1 MCLPLRRATRMRRST
16 SRWSWLET
24 ACWLVPTASASS
36 VTVSSPARSRAWMSR
51 RRVSLASSSNR
62 ATTSAA
68 CRWVSRAPAVPYPG
82 HEPAAWPESCR
93 GSSTLFARGD
103 PEARPEG
110 AGGRMVIGWPPQS
123 RFEMTLVVAFG
134 ASRELTWTGT
144 AGTHLVL
151 MDAPRIHHET
161 TTRSLQA
168 LSRQNRRSVGV
179 SVEPEGGF
187 EPPTCRLR
195 APLRPSDQPEPA
207 GPGLLGWD
215 SASEWSASLGAVR
228 SRPRCS
234 SGPHSPTRG
243 ALRCIATIDRTGD
256 AGGRH
261 DAGTQTGRR
270 APRGAHLPAG
280 RGGRAGAHGDAAVPV
295 RDLQPQ
301 AARRRGPY
309 PGAARGGRALAQ
321 GGRRY
326 RRAGDAPSGAGQQP
340 AGGGG
345 DGADVRAAE
354 LPAGVAVLP
363 AGGRVSPAAVR
374 RGGPAALPVP
384 GAAGGHG
391 AVRRRRDRAVGDR
404 GAAHRRGRDHPAA
417 RGLRH
422 RGPPVPGHRRGLPPP
437 DRQAR

>member
-1 MCLPLRRATRMRRST
+1 MRRST

-179 SVEPEGGF
+179 SVEPEGGL

-195 APLRPSDQPEPA
+195 
-207 GPGLLGWD
+207 GG
-215 SASEWSASLGAVR
+215 
-228 SRPRCS
+228 SRP
-234 SGPHSPTRG
+234 
-243 ALRCIATIDRTGD
+243 ATQIKADRVE
-256 AGGRH
+256 
-261 DAGTQTGRR
+261 Q
-270 APRGAHLPAG
+270 L
-280 RGGRAGAHGDAAVPV
+280 
-295 RDLQPQ
+295 
-301 AARRRGPY
+301 
-309 PGAARGGRALAQ
+309 
-321 GGRRY
+321 
-326 RRAGDAPSGAGQQP
+326 RRAGRQGRNGS
-340 AGGGG
+340 
-345 DGADVRAAE
+345 VN
-354 LPAGVAVLP
+354 
-363 AGGRVSPAAVR
+363 GGRLAETLAKQSRLR
-374 RGGPAALPVP
+374 RTLPQFRQSRLGACSRPSVDWCIALALVDLDD
-384 GAAGGHG
+384 
-391 AVRRRRDRAVGDR
+391 RRQGRSRRNRSHEV
-404 GAAHRRGRDHPAA
+404 
-417 RGLRH
+417 
-422 RGPPVPGHRRGLPPP
+422 
-437 DRQAR
+437 

>member
-1 MCLPLRRATRMRRST
+1 MRRST

-134 ASRELTWTGT
+134 ASRELKGP
-144 AGTHLVL
+144 APSGTHLVL

-228 SRPRCS
+228 SGGMTPGMT
-234 SGPHSPTRG
+234 SGRSH
-243 ALRCIATIDRTGD
+243 
-256 AGGRH
+256 
-261 DAGTQTGRR
+261 Q
-270 APRGAHLPAG
+270 
-280 RGGRAGAHGDAAVPV
+280 RAGQGWAIQTALFERAA
-295 RDLQPQ
+295 QPHARCAQ
-301 AARRRGPY
+301 VHRYNRQDRRRG
-309 PGAARGGRALAQ
+309 
-321 GGRRY
+321 
-326 RRAGDAPSGAGQQP
+326 GAGMMREP
-340 AGGGG
+340 RL
-345 DGADVRAAE
+345 VVEHREELIYLLVEAAVLE
-354 LPAGVAVLP
+354 HMVMLQYLYATFSLKQRVDEGLTPEQPAGVAVLP